1 MSMIW
6 DGWIWVALAVPIL
19 YGLDAVL
26 DAFFVGKSVYRNP
39 VHATIL
45 SGLFSGLLI
54 FFLLAQNQQFE
65 RPPLLIVLACLLNGA
80 IYLFHVYFYFK
91 ALFKLNDSSNIEVF
105 LGFSVF
111 LVPVLAFIF
120 LNEKLI
126 LNQYLG
132 ITIALIG
139 VIILTIA
146 SINRKSFTLTL
157 LPLGGA
163 ILLLSISFVIQD
175 EIYQH
180 VSFHTGLTYF
190 MVGQV
195 IAALLLWLGTE
206 CNGVVSSAKRFGPL
220 FIFSQFLGIL
230 AVVFSQRAIDVS
242 PSISYVAAIETTTPL
257 FIMLFSLLLFP
268 FLSGNSNRRNPDSA
282 VFILRQQLAKMPTKI
297 VAFVFLLVGIIF
309 ITIPESVSLTFN

>member
-1 MSMIW
+1 MSFIW
-6 DGWIWVALAVPIL
+6 DSWVWVALAVPIF

-26 DAFFVGKSVYRNP
+26 DAFFVGKSVYKNP

-45 SGLFSGLLI
+45 SGLFSGLAIL
-54 FFLLAQNQQFE
+54 FFLFQNQVIE
-65 RPPLLIVLACLLNGA
+65 RPALLIILACLLNGGL
-80 IYLFHVYFYFK
+80 YLIHVYFYFK

-126 LNQYLG
+126 FNQYLG
-132 ITIALIG
+132 ISIALIG
-139 VIILTIA
+139 VVILTIA
-146 SINRKSFTLTL
+146 SIKRKSFIRTL
-157 LPLGGA
+157 LPMGGA

-180 VSFHTGLTYF
+180 VSFQAGLSYF
-190 MVGQV
+190 MGGQV

-206 CNGVVSSAKRFGPL
+206 CKGVVSSAEKFGPL
-220 FIFSQFLGIL
+220 FIFSQFLGVL
-230 AVVFSQRAIDVS
+230 AVVFSQRAIDIS

-257 FIMLFSLLLFP
+257 FIMLFSLMLFP
-268 FLSGNSNRRNPDSA
+268 FLSDNSSRPSST
-282 VFILRQQLAKMPTKI
+282 VFILKQQLVKMPTKI
-297 VAFVFLLVGIIF
+297 VAFTFLLIGIIF
-309 ITIPESVSLTFN
+309 ITSPENLSLTFN